1 MANEVY
7 APAHSRRPACQQ
19 GARRRMLAAFG
30 LVAVAGLCAAASAP
44 VFADE
49 KPLVLVVPYPPGGS
63 TDILA
68 RILQPALSARMHGRP
83 VVVENRPGAAS
94 QIATAFVARAAPDG
108 NTLLVS
114 FDNHAIN
121 PAAKPKL
128 PYDTFKDF
136 VPIAQTV
143 RFPLVVG
150 ANPSVPGKD
159 LKGFFEAARKDPAKR
174 YNYASTGVGSLN
186 HLAPEE
192 LKRLSGVDL
201 LHVPYG
207 GGGPAIQ
214 AVVGGQAD
222 MTWLSYAAL
231 RGQIQAGRIKPLAVA
246 GDRRLPDL
254 PNVPTVAES
263 GFPGFEA
270 YSWSGMFAPAG
281 TPPATVKQL
290 TADFQAVL
298 ADPEIKR
305 KLTEAG
311 FEVVGSDGPALD
323 AYVKREYERWD
334 AFIKTNNINL
344 EN

>member
-1 MANEVY
+1 MRVR
-7 APAHSRRPACQQ
+7 SRFTRYSTGRLRPA
-19 GARRRMLAAFG
+19 LAVCAI
-30 LVAVAGLCAAASAP
+30 AALCMGVMASSPAL
-44 VFADE
+44 AQE
-49 KPLVLVVPYPPGGS
+49 RPLVLVVPYPPGGS

-68 RILQPALSARMHGRP
+68 RILQPKLTQRMHGRP
-83 VVVENRPGAAS
+83 VIVENRVGAAS
-94 QIATAFVARAAPDG
+94 QVATAFVARAAPDG

-121 PAAKPKL
+121 PAAKTKL

-136 VPIAQTV
+136 AAIGQTV
-143 RFPLVVG
+143 RFPLVLG
-150 ANPSVPGKD
+150 ANPSVPGAN
-159 LKGFFEAARKDPAKR
+159 LKEFFEAAKKNPGKG

-231 RGQIQAGRIKPLAVA
+231 RGQIQAGKIKPLAVA

-263 GFPGFEA
+263 GFPGFQA

-281 TPPATVKQL
+281 TPAATVKVL

-298 ADPEIKR
+298 ADPEVKR

-311 FEVVGSDGPALD
+311 FEIVASDGPALD
-323 AYVKREYERWD
+323 AYVKHEYERWNT
-334 AFIKTNNINL
+334 FIKTNHVNL
-344 EN
+344 DN

>member
-1 MANEVY
+1 MKELKK
-7 APAHSRRPACQQ
+7 SACLAAA
-19 GARRRMLAAFG
+19 ARRRSILGAALCATLCGVLAAMP
-30 LVAVAGLCAAASAP
+30 AARAAE
-44 VFADE
+44 E
-49 KPLVLVVPYPPGGS
+49 KPLILVVPYPPGGS

-68 RILQPALSARMHGRP
+68 RIMQPKLSERLHGRP
-83 VVVENRPGAAS
+83 VIVENRAGAAS
-94 QIATAFVARAAPDG
+94 QIATGFVARAAPDG

-121 PAAKPKL
+121 PAAKSNL

-136 VPIAQTV
+136 VGISQTV
-143 RFPLVVG
+143 RFPLVIG
-150 ANPSVPGKD
+150 ANPHVPGD
-159 LKGFFEAARKDPAKR
+159 TLAAFFDAARKNPRKQ
-174 YNYASTGVGSLN
+174 YNFASTGVGSLN
-186 HLAPEE
+186 HLAPEQ

-207 GGGPAIQ
+207 GGGPAVQ

-231 RGQIQAGRIKPLAVA
+231 RGQIQAGKIKPLAVA
-246 GDRRLPDL
+246 GEKRLPDL

-270 YSWSGMFAPAG
+270 YSWSGMFAPAK
-281 TPPATVKQL
+281 TPPATVRAL

-298 ADPEIKR
+298 ADPEVRR

-311 FEVVGSDGPALD
+311 FEVIGSDGPTLD
-323 AYVKREYERWD
+323 AYVKREYQRWD
-334 AFIKTNNINL
+334 QFIKTNHINL

>member
-1 MANEVY
+1 MTTLKHPNN
-7 APAHSRRPACQQ
+7 RFRPARKRLAVLAVL
-19 GARRRMLAAFG
+19 GATLAGA
-30 LVAVAGLCAAASAP
+30 LLPMAP
-44 VFADE
+44 VAHAADE
-49 KPLVLVVPYPPGGS
+49 RPLILVVPYPPGGS

-68 RILQPALSARMHGRP
+68 RILQPKLSERMHGRS
-83 VVVENRPGAAS
+83 VIVENRAGAAS

-114 FDNHAIN
+114 FDNHALN
-121 PAAKPKL
+121 PAAKSNL

-136 VPIAQTV
+136 VGICQTV
-143 RFPLVVG
+143 RFPLVIG
-150 ANPSVPGKD
+150 ANPSVPGD
-159 LKGFFEAARKDPAKR
+159 TLSAFFDAARKNPRKQ
-174 YNYASTGVGSLN
+174 YNFASTGVGSLN
-186 HLAPEE
+186 HLAPEQ

-207 GGGPAIQ
+207 GGGPAVQ

-231 RGQIQAGRIKPLAVA
+231 RGQIQAGKIKPLAVA
-246 GDRRLPDL
+246 GEKRLPDL

-263 GFPGFEA
+263 GYPGFEA

-281 TPPATVKQL
+281 TPAATVKAL

-298 ADPEIKR
+298 ADPEVRR

-311 FEVVGSDGPALD
+311 FEIVASDGPALD
-323 AYVKREYERWD
+323 AYVKREYQRWD
-334 AFIKTNNINL
+334 QFIKTNHINL

>member
-1 MANEVY
+1 MSTKNLSSY
-7 APAHSRRPACQQ
+7 CRP
-19 GARRRMLAAFG
+19 ARRRLAVTAMLCIAMLGAGMPASHAAE
-30 LVAVAGLCAAASAP
+30 
-44 VFADE
+44 E
-49 KPLVLVVPYPPGGS
+49 KPLILVVPYPPGGS

-68 RILQPALSARMHGRP
+68 RIMQPKLSERMHGRS
-83 VVVENRPGAAS
+83 VIVENRAGAAS

-121 PAAKPKL
+121 PAAKSNL

-136 VPIAQTV
+136 VGISQTV
-143 RFPLVVG
+143 RFPLVIG
-150 ANPSVPGKD
+150 ANPSVPGNT
-159 LKGFFEAARKDPAKR
+159 LKEFFDAARKNPKKQ
-174 YNYASTGVGSLN
+174 YNFASTGVGSLN
-186 HLAPEE
+186 HLAPEQ

-207 GGGPAIQ
+207 GGGPAVQ

-231 RGQIQAGRIKPLAVA
+231 RGQIQAGKIKPLAVA
-246 GDRRLPDL
+246 GEKRLRDLPD
-254 PNVPTVAES
+254 VPTVAES

-270 YSWSGMFAPAG
+270 YSWSGMFAPAK
-281 TPPATVKQL
+281 TPPATVKAL

-298 ADPEIKR
+298 ADPEVQR
-305 KLTEAG
+305 KLTDAG
-311 FEVVGSDGPALD
+311 FEIVASDGPALD
-323 AYVKREYERWD
+323 AYVKREYQRWD
-334 AFIKTNNINL
+334 QFIKTNHINL

>member
-1 MANEVY
+1 MSKEKGK
-7 APAHSRRPACQQ
+7 PQRPSRRRLSTAVAL
-19 GARRRMLAAFG
+19 GVALAAG
-30 LVAVAGLCAAASAP
+30 IPALAAAQ
-44 VFADE
+44 E
-49 KPLVLVVPYPPGGS
+49 RPLVLVVPYPPGGS

-68 RILQPALSARMHGRP
+68 RILQPKLSERMHGRA
-83 VVVENRPGAAS
+83 VIVENRAGAAS

-121 PAAKPKL
+121 PAAKRNL

-136 VPIAQTV
+136 VAIGQTV
-143 RFPLVVG
+143 RFPLVIG
-150 ANPSVPGKD
+150 ANPAVPGD
-159 LKGFFEAARKDPAKR
+159 TLAAFFDAARKNPNKQ
-174 YNYASTGVGSLN
+174 YNFASTGVGSLN
-186 HLAPEE
+186 HLAPEQ
-192 LKRLSGVDL
+192 LKRLSGVNL

-207 GGGPAIQ
+207 GGGPAVQ

-231 RGQIQAGRIKPLAVA
+231 RGQIQAGRIKALAVA
-246 GDRRLPDL
+246 GEKRLPDL

-263 GFPGFEA
+263 GYPGFQA

-281 TPPATVKQL
+281 TPTATVKAL

-298 ADPEIKR
+298 ADPEVR
-305 KLTEAG
+305 SKLTEAG
-311 FEVVGSDGPALD
+311 FEIVASDGPALD
-323 AYVKREYERWD
+323 AYVKGEYQRWD
-334 AFIKTNNINL
+334 TFIKTNHINL

>member
-1 MANEVY
+1 MPVSNRSRTLRRKLLAAGVFAGAMAGALLAV
-7 APAHSRRPACQQ
+7 APA
-19 GARRRMLAAFG
+19 GAATHER
-30 LVAVAGLCAAASAP
+30 
-44 VFADE
+44 
-49 KPLVLVVPYPPGGS
+49 PLVLVVPYPPGGS

-68 RILQPALSARMHGRP
+68 RILQPKLSERMHGRS
-83 VVVENRPGAAS
+83 VIVENRAGAAS

-114 FDNHAIN
+114 FDNHGIN
-121 PAAKPKL
+121 PAARKNL

-136 VPIAQTV
+136 AAIGQTV
-143 RFPLVVG
+143 RFPLVIG
-150 ANPSVPGKD
+150 ANPSLPGD
-159 LKGFFEAARKDPAKR
+159 NLKAFFEAARKNPNKH

-222 MTWLSYAAL
+222 MTWLSFAAL
-231 RGQIQAGRIKPLAVA
+231 RGQIQAGKIKALAVA
-246 GDRRLPDL
+246 GDKRLPDL

-263 GFPGFEA
+263 GFPGFVA

-281 TPPATVKQL
+281 TPPATVKAL

-298 ADPEIKR
+298 ADPEVKR

-311 FEVVGSDGPALD
+311 FEIVASDGPALD
-323 AYVKREYERWD
+323 AYVRSEYERWD
-334 AFIKTNNINL
+334 KFIKTNHINL

>member
-1 MANEVY
+1 MQIRSGF
-7 APAHSRRPACQQ
+7 SRFLTGRLRPTLVVFA
-19 GARRRMLAAFG
+19 LAALG
-30 LVAVAGLCAAASAP
+30 MGAVTP
-44 VFADE
+44 VPALAE
-49 KPLVLVVPYPPGGS
+49 ERPLILVVPYPPGGS

-68 RILQPALSARMHGRP
+68 RILQPKLTARMHGRP
-83 VVVENRPGAAS
+83 IIVENRAGAAS

-114 FDNHAIN
+114 FDNHGIN
-121 PAAKPKL
+121 PAAKTKL

-136 VPIAQTV
+136 AAIGQTV
-143 RFPLVVG
+143 RFPLVLG
-150 ANPSVPGKD
+150 ANPSVPGSN
-159 LKGFFEAARKDPAKR
+159 LKEFFEAAKKNPAKV

-231 RGQIQAGRIKPLAVA
+231 RGQIQAGKVKPLAVA

-263 GFPGFEA
+263 GYPGFEA

-281 TPPATVKQL
+281 TPPATIKAL

-298 ADPEIKR
+298 ADPEVKQ

-311 FEVVGSDGPALD
+311 FEIVASDGPALD
-323 AYVKREYERWD
+323 AYVKREYERWNT
-334 AFIKTNNINL
+334 FIKTNHINL
-344 EN
+344 DN